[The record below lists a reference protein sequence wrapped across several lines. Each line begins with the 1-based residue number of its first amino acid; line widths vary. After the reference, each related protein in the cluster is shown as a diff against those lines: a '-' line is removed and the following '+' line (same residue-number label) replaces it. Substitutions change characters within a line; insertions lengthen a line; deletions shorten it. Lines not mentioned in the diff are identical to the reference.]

1 MAKGGKKKLGKSTK
15 KTDKVKNPLF
25 DSKPKSLR
33 AGTGEFLGKR
43 DLTRFVKWPRYI
55 LFQRQKR
62 ILLSRIKVPPQIHQF
77 SHTLDKNQSQNLY
90 KFLTKYIPES
100 ATQKKERLLEAA
112 KQKQEGKIVEQKKPV
127 TLKYGLNHITSLVEN
142 KQAKL
147 VAIAHDVD
155 PIELVL
161 WLPQLCRKNE
171 VPFCFIKG
179 KALLGKLVHKKTA
192 TAVALTDVK
201 PEDKSSLDIFQK
213 AYRTLYLD
221 NLDLKKQWGGNK
233 LGIKSQHHKEKREKA
248 LEQEQLKK
256 ANL

>member
-179 KALLGKLVHKKTA
+179 KALLGKLVHKKNCYCCCI
-192 TAVALTDVK
+192 D
-201 PEDKSSLDIFQK
+201 
-213 AYRTLYLD
+213 
-221 NLDLKKQWGGNK
+221 
-233 LGIKSQHHKEKREKA
+233 
-248 LEQEQLKK
+248 
-256 ANL
+256 